1 MLVEDLEGFG
11 IVSENI
17 GQSFEQVGLDYL
29 NQRHAYNDV
38 LEFLGSG
45 VWTQSAKL
53 LDRLLLHI
61 RTTNMVEPPF
71 ASPHFWTEAA
81 KHYKKV
87 ENATAVILKMPLI
100 PETRFHQL
108 NAPVLMKKVHEGVG
122 FKDVIETTRE
132 EAAA

>member
-71 ASPHFWTEAA
+71 ASPHF
-81 KHYKKV
+81 
-87 ENATAVILKMPLI
+87 
-100 PETRFHQL
+100 
-108 NAPVLMKKVHEGVG
+108 
-122 FKDVIETTRE
+122 
-132 EAAA
+132 